1 MRKFRNYSLL
11 AGAML
16 TFTFTSCNNDEI
28 ENLAEPVAAQFSANI
43 SDVLETRA
51 SGTSWDKGDAIGIT
65 ASGNDDMAAYTNMNY
80 TTTNGDGNF
89 TGTTIYF
96 QNTGNVTFSAYYP
109 FTGTEKTAAGTIS
122 SDTKATNQT
131 EDAQK
136 EIDYLYATAKD
147 KSYSSHTVAFQFAH
161 KMSEIT
167 LTFKAGNDIALKDI
181 ARYTISGL
189 KMTGTFNTAT
199 GVAATAT
206 DASAEDLTMSVSN
219 LITGTEAAVAPVI
232 LYPQAATNV
241 KLSIELGRQKYGC
254 DLTVAD
260 NELKA
265 GNNYTFAITIN
276 KTGLTVNK
284 AEISQWNPITG
295 TDGEATIQ

>member
-1 MRKFRNYSLL
+1 MKKFRNYSLL
-11 AGAML
+11 VGAML
-16 TFTFTSCNNDEI
+16 TFAFTSCNNDEI
-28 ENLAEPVAAQFSANI
+28 ENLAEPVAAQFSASI

-51 SGTSWDKGDAIGIT
+51 SGTSWDEGDAIGIT
-65 ASGNDDMAAYTNMNY
+65 ASGNDDMTAYTNMKY
-80 TTTNGDGNF
+80 TTTDGDGNF

-109 FTGTEKTAAGTIS
+109 FTGTEKTAAGTINNN
-122 SDTKATNQT
+122 TKATNQT
-131 EDAQK
+131 ADAQK
-136 EIDYLYATAKD
+136 NIDYLYATAED
-147 KSYSSHTVAFQFAH
+147 KSYSSNTVAFQFAH

-167 LTFKAGNDIALKDI
+167 LTFKAGKDI
-181 ARYTISGL
+181 AISDITEYTISGL

-206 DASAEDLTMSVSN
+206 DASAEYLTMSVTS
-219 LITGTEAAVAPVI
+219 LTGTEATVAPVI
-232 LYPQAATNV
+232 LYPQAATGV
-241 KLSIELGRQKYGC
+241 KLSIALGGQKYGC

-260 NELKA
+260 NALKA

-284 AEISQWNPITG
+284 AEISNWNPVTSTG
-295 TDGEATIQ
+295 GEATMQ

>member
-16 TFTFTSCNNDEI
+16 TFTFTSCSNDEI

-65 ASGNDDMAAYTNMNY
+65 ASGNDGMAAYTNMKY
-80 TTTNGDGNF
+80 TTTNGDGSF

-122 SDTKATNQT
+122 SDTKVTNQT
-131 EDAQK
+131 GDAQK
-136 EIDYLYATAKD
+136 KIDYLYATEKD
-147 KSYSSHTVAFQFAH
+147 KSHKSSSVAFTFAH

-167 LTFKAGNDIALKDI
+167 LTFKAGTDIALSDI
-181 ARYTISGL
+181 TGYTISGL
-189 KMTGTFNTAT
+189 KMTGTFDTAT
-199 GVAATAT
+199 GAAATAT
-206 DASAEDLTMSVSN
+206 DASAEDLTMSVTS
-219 LITGTEAAVAPVI
+219 LTGAEATVAPVI
-232 LYPQAATNV
+232 LYPQAATGV
-241 KLSIELGRQKYGC
+241 KLSIALGGQKYGC

-276 KTGLTVNK
+276 KTGLTVDK
-284 AEISQWNPITG
+284 AGISQWNPITG
-295 TDGEATIQ
+295 TNGEATMQ

>member
-16 TFTFTSCNNDEI
+16 TFTFTSCSNDEI

-65 ASGNDDMAAYTNMNY
+65 ASGNDGMAAYTNMKY
-80 TTTNGDGNF
+80 TTTNADGNF
-89 TGTTIYF
+89 TGTTIFF

-109 FTGTEKTAAGTIS
+109 FTGTEKTPAGTINNN
-122 SDTKATNQT
+122 TKATNQT
-131 EDAQK
+131 GDAQK
-136 EIDYLYATAKD
+136 NIDYLYATAKD
-147 KSYSSHTVAFQFAH
+147 KSYSSNTVAFQFAH

-167 LTFKAGNDIALKDI
+167 LTFKAGKDIALNDI
-181 ARYTISGL
+181 TGYTISGL
-189 KMTGTFNTAT
+189 KMTGTFDAAT

-219 LITGTEAAVAPVI
+219 LTGTEAAVAPVI

-241 KLSIELGRQKYGC
+241 KLSIELDGQKYGC

-260 NELKA
+260 SELKA